1 MIHVVWAEVIHMKVL
16 ITFTKDP
23 ITINFVGGPAM
34 IYGYV
39 NAYLFDR
46 NLPDGAADNSKPH
59 HLRKVRT
66 DHNDNFAPGSG
77 CVRIVPGMH
86 AIVKNCYL
94 RATFVS
100 IYRSSATRGHP

>member
-1 MIHVVWAEVIHMKVL
+1 MKVL

-39 NAYLFDR
+39 NGYLFDR

-66 DHNDNFAPGSG
+66 DQRQLRS
-77 CVRIVPGMH
+77 RLR
-86 AIVKNCYL
+86 L
-94 RATFVS
+94 RAHRARDARRREELLS
-100 IYRSSATRGHP
+100 AGNLRQHLPGIGAQMSLGRRSGWHCQ